1 MIQTVGLK
9 AGTELFNDSV
19 NQAVLRQLSIVD
31 LFKYAATLAAL
42 DQKQLAIDL
51 YKTWTAYNAD
61 NSLLYAAY
69 FNYGVALMDVRD
81 SAGAINAFRESI
93 RLKPDFHQPYINL
106 GRALEDSGQAGQ
118 AVSQWLAL
126 VNNLAA
132 INGDSVMHKVTA
144 LQQIGRVLEATNTHN
159 AAEDALKQS
168 IDLNVH
174 QPEPIQHWIALRQR
188 QCKWPVI
195 AEWERAGHKDLV
207 RGISSLSLANLA
219 DDPMFQLAKAFHYA
233 KQTIGMPK
241 PVTRLPAPA
250 ASGQR
255 EPHRIR
261 VGYVSSDLRDHAVG
275 FAMTDVVEQHDKTNF
290 EIFAYYCGIDRT
302 DATQQRIMKSVD
314 HWTNING
321 LNDDQAA
328 AKIAADG
335 IDILIDLNG
344 YTKDARTKV
353 FARRPAP
360 IAVNWF
366 GFPGTMGTPYH
377 HYLIADPFIIP
388 PDLEIFYSERVVRLP
403 CYQPNDRRRIV
414 AESRPTRTEA
424 GLSEDAFVYCS
435 LNGMQK
441 ITPRTF
447 ERWMTILEQVPGSVL
462 WLLSSSN
469 DADERLRK
477 VATDRGIAGE
487 RIVFAGSL
495 PNPQHLARY
504 PLADLFLDTMPYGA
518 HTTAADALWMS
529 VPILTLPGRSFA
541 SRVCASVV
549 RAAGV
554 GELVCA
560 TPEEYVARAVELGRD
575 REKLAAIKSKL
586 INGRDTCLLFDTPQL
601 VQHLEEL
608 YRKMW
613 SDFKRGEL
621 PVPDLRNLEIYHE
634 VGLGL
639 GLDLENIEMLT
650 DDAYRALYQAK
661 LADWNDVYPI
671 QADARFWS
679 GNQPSMPA
687 RDEKRAVA

>member
-19 NQAVLRQLSIVD
+19 NQAVSRQLSIVD
-31 LFKYAATLAAL
+31 LFKCAGTLAAL

-81 SAGAINAFRESI
+81 TAGAINAFRESI

-106 GRALEDSGQAGQ
+106 GRALEDSGHAGQ

-132 INGDSVMHKVTA
+132 VNGDSVMHKVTA
-144 LQQIGRVLEATNTHN
+144 LQQIGRVLEATSTHN

-195 AEWERAGHKDLV
+195 AEWERAGRKDLV

-241 PVTRLPAPA
+241 PVTRWPAQA

-255 EPHRIR
+255 ESHRIR

-275 FAMTDVVEQHDKTNF
+275 FAMTDVVEQHDKANF

-424 GLSEDAFVYCS
+424 GLPEDAFVYCS

-441 ITPRTF
+441 ITPRAF
-447 ERWMTILEQVPGSVL
+447 ERWMAILEQVPGSVL

-469 DADERLRK
+469 EADERLRK

-518 HTTAADALWMS
+518 HTTAADSLWMG
-529 VPILTLPGRSFA
+529 VPILTLAGRSFA

-554 GELVCA
+554 DELVCA
-560 TPEEYVARAVELGRD
+560 THEEYVARAIELGRD
-575 REKLAAIKSKL
+575 REKLAVIKSKL
-586 INGRDTCLLFDTPQL
+586 ISGRDTCLLFDTPQL

-639 GLDLENIEMLT
+639 DLENIEMLT
-650 DDAYRALYQAK
+650 DGAYRALYQAK

-671 QADARFWS
+671 QADARLWS
-679 GNQPSMPA
+679 GNQPSLPA